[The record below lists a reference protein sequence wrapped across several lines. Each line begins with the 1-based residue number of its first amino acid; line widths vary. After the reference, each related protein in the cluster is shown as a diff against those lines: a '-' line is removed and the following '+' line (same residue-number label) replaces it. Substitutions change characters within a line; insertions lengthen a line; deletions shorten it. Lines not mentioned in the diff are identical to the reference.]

1 MKIAITADLHLMT
14 KSRNP
19 ERYRGF
25 ENVLEAM
32 LEKQIDHLVL
42 AGDTFDASGRNY
54 AEFEEICQRGKYK
67 NIQIN
72 ILPGNHDVDLNT
84 KSMSSSNV
92 EIITK
97 PVIRNLDEHTLPILF
112 LPYHKHSTMGGFIA
126 EKKSDLPAGKWILL
140 SHGDWIEGL
149 HEPNPFEPGVYM
161 PLTRSDLETYRP
173 ALTVLGH
180 IHKPY
185 NAENVYYTGSPCGL
199 DIRETGRRRFLIVD
213 LETASVESVPVASDF
228 IYFNETFIVLP
239 VADEREFLQQKIENR
254 IQGWQLSVEE
264 KTKARL
270 QIRLMGFTSDK
281 NELQKTVK
289 NCFKDFQFY
298 KEGKPDLSQVSLAD
312 NENLTEIIQRVSA
325 KIQHLSPDLKYFPD
339 VEAIYM
345 HALQTI
351 YGGKVART
359 D

>member
-1 MKIAITADLHLMT
+1 MKIAITADLHLTT

-25 ENVLEAM
+25 ENVLDIM
-32 LEKQIDHLVL
+32 LKKQVEHLVL

-54 AEFEEICQRGKYK
+54 AEFEKICQQGEYK
-67 NIQIN
+67 NIQITL
-72 ILPGNHDVDLNT
+72 LPGNHDVDLTT

-92 EIITK
+92 EIITE
-97 PVIRNLDEHTLPILF
+97 PVIRHLHEQALPVLF
-112 LPYHKHSTMGGFIA
+112 LPYHEHSTMGGFIA
-126 EKKSDLPAGKWILL
+126 EKKSDLPTGKWILV

-161 PLTRSDLETYRP
+161 PLTRGDLETYRP

-185 NAENVYYTGSPCGL
+185 NVENVYYTGSPCGL

-213 LETASVESVPVASDF
+213 LATASVEPVPVDSDF

-239 VADEREFLQQKIENR
+239 VEGEGEFLKQKIENR
-254 IQGWQLSVEE
+254 IQEWQLSVAE
-264 KTKARL
+264 KPKARL
-270 QIRLMGFTSDK
+270 QIRLMGFTLDK
-281 NELQKTVK
+281 NELQKTVEA
-289 NCFKDFQFY
+289 CFKEFQFY
-298 KEGKPDLSQVSLAD
+298 KGGEPDLSQVSLAD
-312 NENLTEIIQRVSA
+312 NESLTEIVERVSA
-325 KIQHLSPDLKYFPD
+325 KIQSLSADLKYFPEA
-339 VEAIYM
+339 EAIYM

-351 YGGKVART
+351 YGGKIVRT